1 LAKFSSWNGAN
12 YTTLLER
19 SRDGCYHSPFS
30 HDRGAR
36 IVNTAA
42 ATPIAAPRSFKDVW
56 LISAGH
62 AFTHWYTATFYLL
75 LPLIGREL
83 GLSYTEIGVI
93 MTVQHAVGAISNLP
107 GGMVVDMVGKKGYLM
122 ATSLFWV
129 GFPYALMSL
138 THSYWML
145 LVCVTLVG
153 IGNNLWHPAA
163 ITTLAYRYP
172 ERKGLVISFHGMG
185 GNVAD
190 AVAPLVVGA
199 LLAWF
204 SWRTV
209 VVINVVPGLVMAAM
223 ILIML
228 GAFTMTSFRDDGINA
243 RGKSRGIGNYFKDYA
258 SLLKNRE
265 LMLVAISSAFRTMTQ
280 TGLLTFLPV
289 YLAYE
294 LNYSPFVVGVCL
306 AMMQVAGFAASP
318 IGGHLS
324 DKMGRKRIVMAS
336 MTLTGVMIVFMALA
350 GKSLAF
356 VLFISLIG
364 FFLYAMRPVLQAW
377 AVEAT
382 PRDLA
387 GSGVGLQFGI
397 QHVGASIA
405 PALFGM
411 VADASDI
418 YTAFYWLAGTI
429 IFANVLVFFVPNSAA
444 ARTAV
449 AAAK

>member
-1 LAKFSSWNGAN
+1 
-12 YTTLLER
+12 
-19 SRDGCYHSPFS
+19 
-30 HDRGAR
+30 
-36 IVNTAA
+36 VNTTASIAA
-42 ATPIAAPRSFKDVW
+42 SAPRSFKDVW

-75 LPLIGREL
+75 LPLIGKEL
-83 GLSYTEIGVI
+83 GLSYTEIGLI
-93 MTVQHAVGAISNLP
+93 MTTQHVVGAISNLP

-138 THSYWML
+138 THNYWML

-172 ERKGLVISFHGMG
+172 DRKGLVISVHGMG

-190 AVAPLVVGA
+190 GVAPLVVGA
-199 LLAWF
+199 LLAWY

-228 GAFTMTSFRDDGINA
+228 GAFTMGSSHDHVNAGGQSRSARD
-243 RGKSRGIGNYFKDYA
+243 YLKDVVR
-258 SLLKNRE
+258 LLRNRA
-265 LMLVAISSAFRTMTQ
+265 LMLVSIGSAFRTMTQ

-294 LNYSPFVVGVCL
+294 LNYSPFVVGICMS
-306 AMMQVAGFAASP
+306 AMQVAGFAASP

-324 DKMGRKRIVMAS
+324 DKMGRKRIVMSS
-336 MTLTGVMIVFMALA
+336 MVLTCVMIVFMALA
-350 GKSLAF
+350 GRSVTF
-356 VLFISLIG
+356 VVFIALVG

-382 PRDLA
+382 PRELA

-397 QHVGASIA
+397 QHIGASIA

-411 VADASDI
+411 IADAYDI
-418 YTAFYWLAGTI
+418 YTAFYFLAGTI
-429 IFANVLVFFVPNSAA
+429 LFANLLIVFMPDQKKAHAKAA
-444 ARTAV
+444 A
-449 AAAK
+449 

>member
-1 LAKFSSWNGAN
+1 MS
-12 YTTLLER
+12 
-19 SRDGCYHSPFS
+19 
-30 HDRGAR
+30 
-36 IVNTAA
+36 TAA
-42 ATPIAAPRSFKDVW
+42 ASPSVLSRSFKDVW

-75 LPLIGREL
+75 LPLIGKEL
-83 GLSYTEIGVI
+83 GLSYTEIGLI
-93 MTVQHAVGAISNLP
+93 MTTQHIVSAISNLP

-129 GFPYALMSL
+129 GFPYALIAL

-185 GNVAD
+185 GNLAD
-190 AVAPLVVGA
+190 GLAPLVVGA

-209 VVINVVPGLVMAAM
+209 VVMNVVPGLVMAAM
-223 ILIML
+223 ILVML
-228 GAFTMTSFRDDGINA
+228 GAFTMSSSHDHVNA
-243 RGKSRGIGNYFKDYA
+243 GGKSRGVKNYLKDFA
-258 SLLKNRE
+258 SLLRNRA
-265 LMLVAISSAFRTMTQ
+265 LMLVSIGSAFRTMTQ

-294 LNYSPFVVGVCL
+294 LDYSPFAVGVCL
-306 AMMQVAGFAASP
+306 SVMQVAGFAASP

-324 DKMGRKRIVMAS
+324 DKMGRKRIVMSS
-336 MTLTGVMIVFMALA
+336 MVLTCVMIVFMALA
-350 GKSLAF
+350 GKSFAF
-356 VLFISLIG
+356 VLFIALVG

-397 QHVGASIA
+397 QHLGASVA
-405 PALFGM
+405 PAVFGM
-411 VADASDI
+411 IADASDI
-418 YTAFYWLAGTI
+418 YTAFYFLAGTI
-429 IFANVLVFFVPNSAA
+429 LFANVLIVFMPKDGAKHA
-444 ARTAV
+444 TPAV
-449 AAAK
+449 A

>member
-1 LAKFSSWNGAN
+1 MRHHVDFQV
-12 YTTLLER
+12 
-19 SRDGCYHSPFS
+19 
-30 HDRGAR
+30 R

-42 ATPIAAPRSFKDVW
+42 TATANAPRSFKDVW

-83 GLSYTEIGVI
+83 GLSFTEIGLI
-93 MTVQHAVGAISNLP
+93 MTTQHVVGALSNLP

-138 THSYWML
+138 THDYWML

-172 ERKGLVISFHGMG
+172 ERKGLVISVHGMG

-190 AVAPLVVGA
+190 GLAPLVVGA

-204 SWRTV
+204 TWRTV

-223 ILIML
+223 ILVML
-228 GAFTMTSFRDDGINA
+228 GAFTMGSSHDHVNA
-243 RGKSRGIGNYFKDYA
+243 ASKSRGVRHYLKDFA
-258 SLLKNRE
+258 SLLRNRA
-265 LMLVAISSAFRTMTQ
+265 LMLVSIGSAFRTMTQ

-294 LNYSPFVVGVCL
+294 LDYSPFLVGVCMS
-306 AMMQVAGFAASP
+306 AMQVAGFAASP
-318 IGGHLS
+318 IAGHLS

-336 MTLTGVMIVFMALA
+336 MVLTCVMIVFMALA
-350 GKSLAF
+350 GKSVTF
-356 VLFISLIG
+356 VIFIALVG

-377 AVEAT
+377 AVEST

-397 QHVGASIA
+397 QHIGAGIA
-405 PALFGM
+405 PAIFGM
-411 VADASDI
+411 IADAYDL
-418 YTAFYWLAGTI
+418 YTAFYFLAGTI
-429 IFANVLVFFVPNSAA
+429 LFANVLIVFMPNERRAPAKAA
-444 ARTAV
+444 A
-449 AAAK
+449 

>member
-1 LAKFSSWNGAN
+1 
-12 YTTLLER
+12 
-19 SRDGCYHSPFS
+19 
-30 HDRGAR
+30 
-36 IVNTAA
+36 VNTVA
-42 ATPIAAPRSFKDVW
+42 ATAAPRSFKDVW
-56 LISAGH
+56 LITAGH

-75 LPLIGREL
+75 LPLIAKEL
-83 GLSYTEIGVI
+83 GLSYTEIGLI
-93 MTVQHAVGAISNLP
+93 MTTQHIVGAISNLP

-138 THSYWML
+138 THDYWML

-172 ERKGLVISFHGMG
+172 NRKGLVISVHGMG

-190 AVAPLVVGA
+190 GLAPLVVGA

-204 SWRTV
+204 TWRTV
-209 VVINVVPGLVMAAM
+209 VVINVVPGLVMAAL
-223 ILIML
+223 ILVML
-228 GAFTMTSFRDDGINA
+228 GAFTMGSSHDHVNA
-243 RGKSRGIGNYFKDYA
+243 GGNSRGVKDYMKDFA
-258 SLLKNRE
+258 SLLRNRA
-265 LMLVAISSAFRTMTQ
+265 LMLVSIGSAFRTMTQ

-294 LNYSPFVVGVCL
+294 LDYSPFIVGVCMS
-306 AMMQVAGFAASP
+306 AMQVAGFAASP

-324 DKMGRKRIVMAS
+324 DKLGRKRIVMSS
-336 MTLTGVMIVFMALA
+336 MVLTCVMIVFMALA
-350 GKSLAF
+350 GKSVTF
-356 VLFISLIG
+356 VIFIALVG

-382 PRDLA
+382 PRELA

-397 QHVGASIA
+397 QHIGAGIA

-411 VADASDI
+411 IADASDL
-418 YTAFYWLAGTI
+418 YTAFYFLAGTI
-429 IFANVLVFFVPNSAA
+429 LFANVLIVFMPDSAA
-444 ARTAV
+444 QQAKPAA

>member
-1 LAKFSSWNGAN
+1 
-12 YTTLLER
+12 
-19 SRDGCYHSPFS
+19 
-30 HDRGAR
+30 
-36 IVNTAA
+36 VNTVAAAA
-42 ATPIAAPRSFKDVW
+42 ATPRTFKDVW

-75 LPLIGREL
+75 LPLIGKEL
-83 GLSYTEIGVI
+83 GLSFTEIGLI
-93 MTVQHAVGAISNLP
+93 MTTQHVVGALSNLP

-138 THSYWML
+138 THNYWML

-172 ERKGLVISFHGMG
+172 ERKGLVISVHGMG

-190 AVAPLVVGA
+190 GLAPLVVGA

-204 SWRTV
+204 TWRTV

-223 ILIML
+223 ILVML
-228 GAFTMTSFRDDGINA
+228 GAFTMSSSHDHVNAGGRSRSVRD
-243 RGKSRGIGNYFKDYA
+243 YLKDVV
-258 SLLKNRE
+258 SLLHNRA
-265 LMLVAISSAFRTMTQ
+265 LMLVSVGSAFRTMTQ

-294 LNYSPFVVGVCL
+294 LDYSPFIVGVCMS
-306 AMMQVAGFAASP
+306 AMQVAGFAASP

-336 MTLTGVMIVFMALA
+336 MVLTSVMIVFMALA
-350 GKSLAF
+350 GKSVAF
-356 VLFISLIG
+356 VLFIALVG

-382 PRDLA
+382 PRELA

-397 QHVGASIA
+397 QHIGASIA
-405 PALFGM
+405 PALFG
-411 VADASDI
+411 VIADAYDL
-418 YTAFYWLAGTI
+418 YTAFYFLAGTI
-429 IFANVLVFFVPNSAA
+429 LFANVLIVFMPNERAA
-444 ARTAV
+444 QAKPATA
-449 AAAK
+449 

>member
-1 LAKFSSWNGAN
+1 MHWGA
-12 YTTLLER
+12 TDTSDIIRHHFDSEV
-19 SRDGCYHSPFS
+19 
-30 HDRGAR
+30 R

-42 ATPIAAPRSFKDVW
+42 AATVNGSRSFKDVW

-83 GLSYTEIGVI
+83 GLSFTEIGLI
-93 MTVQHAVGAISNLP
+93 MTTQHVVGALSNLP

-138 THSYWML
+138 THDYWML

-172 ERKGLVISFHGMG
+172 ERKGLVISVHGMG

-190 AVAPLVVGA
+190 GLAPLVVGA

-204 SWRTV
+204 TWRTV

-223 ILIML
+223 ILVML
-228 GAFTMTSFRDDGINA
+228 GAFTMSSSHDHVNAGGRSRSVRD
-243 RGKSRGIGNYFKDYA
+243 YLKDVV
-258 SLLKNRE
+258 SLLHNRA
-265 LMLVAISSAFRTMTQ
+265 LMLVSVGSAFRTMTQ

-294 LNYSPFVVGVCL
+294 LDYSPFIVGVCMS
-306 AMMQVAGFAASP
+306 AMQVAGFAASP

-336 MTLTGVMIVFMALA
+336 MVLTCVMIVFMALA
-350 GKSLAF
+350 GKSVTF
-356 VLFISLIG
+356 VLFIALVG

-382 PRDLA
+382 PRELA

-397 QHVGASIA
+397 QHIGASIA

-411 VADASDI
+411 IADAYDI
-418 YTAFYWLAGTI
+418 YTGFYFLAGTI
-429 IFANVLVFFVPNSAA
+429 LLANLLIVFMPNERAAQPKPAA
-444 ARTAV
+444 A
-449 AAAK
+449 

>member
-1 LAKFSSWNGAN
+1 M
-12 YTTLLER
+12 
-19 SRDGCYHSPFS
+19 
-30 HDRGAR
+30 
-36 IVNTAA
+36 NTAVATPA
-42 ATPIAAPRSFKDVW
+42 ATPRSFKDVW

-62 AFTHWYTATFYLL
+62 AFTHWYTATFYIL
-75 LPLIGREL
+75 LPLIGKEL
-83 GLSYTEIGVI
+83 GLSYTEIGLI
-93 MTVQHAVGAISNLP
+93 MTTQHVIGAISNLP

-145 LVCVTLVG
+145 LLCVTLVG

-172 ERKGLVISFHGMG
+172 DRKGLALAYHGMG
-185 GNVAD
+185 GNIAD
-190 AVAPLVVGA
+190 GLAPLVVGA
-199 LLAWF
+199 LLVWF

-209 VVINVVPGLVMAAM
+209 VVINVVPGLIMASM
-223 ILIML
+223 ILVML
-228 GAFTMTSFRDDGINA
+228 GAFTMSSSSDHVNA
-243 RGKSRGIGNYFKDYA
+243 RGNKSGGVKKYLRDFA
-258 SLLKNRE
+258 SLLGNRA
-265 LMLVAISSAFRTMTQ
+265 LMLVSIGSAFRTMTQ

-294 LNYSPFVVGVCL
+294 LDYSPFVVGVCM
-306 AMMQVAGFAASP
+306 AVMQIAGFAASP

-324 DKMGRKRIVMAS
+324 DRMGRKRIVMAS
-336 MTLTGVMIVFMALA
+336 MVLSCVMIAFMAAA
-350 GKSLAF
+350 GKSFLFVAF
-356 VLFISLIG
+356 IAAVG

-382 PRDLA
+382 PKELA

-397 QHVGASIA
+397 QHIGAAIA

-411 VADASDI
+411 IADAYDI
-418 YTAFYWLAGTI
+418 YTAFYFLAGTI
-429 IFANVLVFFVPNSAA
+429 LFANLLIVFMPNGEAQR
-444 ARTAV
+444 ARPAV
-449 AAAK
+449 A